1 MKPAGEWDILNPVKL
16 TARQIERLVK
26 QGEIVKTECKDASWG
41 LPDSLWESYSSFAN
55 TDGGVILLGVKE
67 VDRKF
72 SIAGVPKAAT
82 LIKRFW
88 DGVNNREKVSVNIL
102 FDRHV
107 YSVKCRGRDVVVIEV
122 PRADRQDRPVYIG
135 KDMFSGTFR
144 RNGEGD
150 YHCPRESV
158 KAMVRDACVETAD
171 ACLLEELT
179 VDDLCPKTIRSYRN
193 RFKSK
198 KPEHVWN
205 DLPDEEFLVR
215 IRAARRGEDGKVHPN
230 IAGLVC
236 FAEFGQIMDVLPDFF
251 LDYREKLS
259 TDTRWTDRVAAHDAN
274 WSGNIYDFYMMIY
287 DRITSHVKVPFE
299 LDADG
304 LRVEENE
311 IHKSL
316 RELLANALIHADY
329 HGRRGIIIEKQAQTI
344 SFANP
349 GIFRVNKAVA
359 VEGGTSDARNSH
371 IFNIF
376 ALVDIG
382 ERSGTGL
389 ADLYGHWKKNNLPAP
404 VITEEYD
411 PDRVK
416 ITVYTDSDQDPTKT
430 RPRPVQ
436 DPTKSAPEVPQK
448 CPKGAPEV
456 PQECSKSAQDRPK
469 TGPRLTQ
476 DRPKL
481 GPKSA
486 QDQSEIGPR
495 KDGVLPDSTII
506 VPSELRNELAS
517 VRQVYKAIVA
527 NPKATYRGLAVQL
540 DFAKDTIG
548 RAIAILIRLKLIRR
562 EGNKQT
568 GHWEV
573 IG

>member
-1 MKPAGEWDILNPVKL
+1 MKL
-16 TARQIERLVK
+16 TAKQIERLVK
-26 QGEIVKTECKDASWG
+26 QGEVVHTECKDAAGG

-55 TDGGVILLGVKE
+55 TDGGMILLGVKE
-67 VDRKF
+67 VNRTF
-72 SIAGVPKAAT
+72 SITGVPNAAA
-82 LIKRFW
+82 LIKKFW
-88 DGVNNREKVSVNIL
+88 DCVNNREKVNVNIL

-150 YHCPRESV
+150 YHCPSESV

-171 ACLLEELT
+171 ACLLDELT
-179 VDDLCPKTIRSYRN
+179 IDDLCKKTIRSYRN
-193 RFKSK
+193 RFKAMR
-198 KPEHVWN
+198 PGHVWN

-230 IAGLVC
+230 LAGLVC
-236 FAEFGQIMDVLPDFF
+236 FAEFGQIMDILPDFF
-251 LDYREKLS
+251 LDYRERLS
-259 TDTRWTDRVAAHDAN
+259 TDTRWTDRVAAHDAT
-274 WSGNIYDFYMMIY
+274 WSGNIYDFYLMVY
-287 DRITSHVKVPFE
+287 DRVTSHVKMPFE
-299 LDADG
+299 LDAEG
-304 LRVEENE
+304 LRVDENE
-311 IHKSL
+311 IHRSI

-329 HGRRGIIIEKQAQTI
+329 HGRRGIVIEKQAQTI
-344 SFANP
+344 SFSNP

-382 ERSGTGL
+382 ERSGMGL
-389 ADLYGHWKKNNLPAP
+389 ADLYGHWKKYNLPDP

-416 ITVYTDSDQDPTKT
+416 ITVYTDTNTGSTKT
-430 RPRPVQ
+430 RTEDPVR
-436 DPTKSAPEVPQK
+436 SAQGAPKVPQTS
-448 CPKGAPEV
+448 PRV
-456 PQECSKSAQDRPK
+456 PQEC
-469 TGPRLTQ
+469 
-476 DRPKL
+476 
-481 GPKSA
+481 PKSA
-486 QDQSEIGPR
+486 LEVPQTGPSQTQNRPKPGPESAQGRSEIGPR
-495 KDGVLPDSTII
+495 YDGASPDRVII
-506 VPSELRNELAS
+506 VPTELNDELAS
-517 VRQVYKAIVA
+517 VRQIYRAIVA
-527 NPKATYRGLAVQL
+527 NPRATYRGLATQL
-540 DFAKDTIG
+540 DFSKDTIG
-548 RAIAILIRLKLIRR
+548 RAIATLIRLKLIRR

-573 IG
+573 VK

>member
-1 MKPAGEWDILNPVKL
+1 MKLAAK
-16 TARQIERLVK
+16 QIERLVK
-26 QGEIVKTECKDASWG
+26 QGEVVHTECKDASGG

-72 SIAGVPKAAT
+72 SIVGVPKAAT

-171 ACLLEELT
+171 ACLLDELT
-179 VDDLCPKTIRSYRN
+179 IDDLCAKTIRSYRN

-230 IAGLVC
+230 LAGLVC

-259 TDTRWTDRVAAHDAN
+259 TDTRWTDRIAAHDAT
-274 WSGNIYDFYMMIY
+274 WSG
-287 DRITSHVKVPFE
+287 
-299 LDADG
+299 
-304 LRVEENE
+304 
-311 IHKSL
+311 
-316 RELLANALIHADY
+316 
-329 HGRRGIIIEKQAQTI
+329 
-344 SFANP
+344 
-349 GIFRVNKAVA
+349 
-359 VEGGTSDARNSH
+359 
-371 IFNIF
+371 NIF

-404 VITEEYD
+404 VITEEFD

-416 ITVYTDSDQDPTKT
+416 ITVYTDSDQ
-430 RPRPVQ
+430 
-436 DPTKSAPEVPQK
+436 SAQ
-448 CPKGAPEV
+448 GAPKTTQGA
-456 PQECSKSAQDRPK
+456 PSIGQNRPK
-469 TGPRLTQ
+469 TA
-476 DRPKL
+476 
-481 GPKSA
+481 PKSA
-486 QDQSEIGPR
+486 QGQSEIGPR
-495 KDGVLPDSTII
+495 QGDAPQNDVII
-506 VPSELRNELAS
+506 IPSELRDELAS

-527 NPKATYRGLAVQL
+527 NTKATYRGLAAQL
-540 DFAKDTIG
+540 DFSKDTIG
-548 RAIAILIRLKLIRR
+548 RAIATLIRLKIIRR

-573 IG
+573 VK

>member
-1 MKPAGEWDILNPVKL
+1 MTANIPRTISKKRISRLKPVGEWDILIPVKL

-26 QGEIVKTECKDASWG
+26 QGEVVHTECKDASGG

-135 KDMFSGTFR
+135 NDMFGGTFR

-259 TDTRWTDRVAAHDAN
+259 TDTRWTDRVAAHDAT

-329 HGRRGIIIEKQAQTI
+329 HGRRGIVIEKQAQTI

-404 VITEEYD
+404 VIAEEYD

-416 ITVYTDSDQDPTKT
+416 ITVYTDSDKDPTKT
-430 RPRPVQ
+430 RTRPDQ
-436 DPTKSAPEVPQK
+436 DPT
-448 CPKGAPEV
+448 EV
-456 PQECSKSAQDRPK
+456 PQEC
-469 TGPRLTQ
+469 
-476 DRPKL
+476 
-481 GPKSA
+481 PKSA
-486 QDQSEIGPR
+486 PKTAQGAPKVSQECPRSAPKTAQGAPKVPQNIGCGLNTLTAAT
-495 KDGVLPDSTII
+495 K
-506 VPSELRNELAS
+506 
-517 VRQVYKAIVA
+517 QVYKAMCEDITLTHRGLESKLGLSKTTIR
-527 NPKATYRGLAVQL
+527 KATATLVQKG
-540 DFAKDTIG
+540 F
-548 RAIAILIRLKLIRR
+548 IRHVGPKK
-562 EGNKQT
+562 G
-568 GHWEV
+568 GHWEIV
-573 IG
+573 KP

>member
-1 MKPAGEWDILNPVKL
+1 MP
-16 TARQIERLVK
+16 
-26 QGEIVKTECKDASWG
+26 
-41 LPDSLWESYSSFAN
+41 
-55 TDGGVILLGVKE
+55 
-67 VDRKF
+67 
-72 SIAGVPKAAT
+72 
-82 LIKRFW
+82 
-88 DGVNNREKVSVNIL
+88 
-102 FDRHV
+102 H
-107 YSVKCRGRDVVVIEV
+107 
-122 PRADRQDRPVYIG
+122 
-135 KDMFSGTFR
+135 
-144 RNGEGD
+144 
-150 YHCPRESV
+150 
-158 KAMVRDACVETAD
+158 
-171 ACLLEELT
+171 
-179 VDDLCPKTIRSYRN
+179 RN

-198 KPEHVWN
+198 KPEHIWN

-236 FAEFGQIMDVLPDFF
+236 FAEFGQIMDVLPNFF

-259 TDTRWTDRVAAHDAN
+259 TDTRWTDRVAAHDAT

-287 DRITSHVKVPFE
+287 DRITSHVKMPFE

-329 HGRRGIIIEKQAQTI
+329 HGRRGIVIEKQAQTI
-344 SFANP
+344 TFANP

-430 RPRPVQ
+430 RP
-436 DPTKSAPEVPQK
+436 
-448 CPKGAPEV
+448 
-456 PQECSKSAQDRPK
+456 
-469 TGPRLTQ
+469 
-476 DRPKL
+476 
-481 GPKSA
+481 
-486 QDQSEIGPR
+486 IGPR
-495 KDGVLPDSTII
+495 CPRS
-506 VPSELRNELAS
+506 A
-517 VRQVYKAIVA
+517 
-527 NPKATYRGLAVQL
+527 PK
-540 DFAKDTIG
+540 
-548 RAIAILIRLKLIRR
+548 
-562 EGNKQT
+562 
-568 GHWEV
+568 GH
-573 IG
+573 